1 MRFYKPTIILVRP
14 QLPVN
19 IGLVARAMDNSG
31 LEKLILVDPREKWP
45 NNISL
50 KSSSNSKKIILN
62 TQIYKSLSKA
72 LEPFNF
78 VVATSNRKI
87 FLQKPFYNN
96 FKNLYEEFPLT
107 NKIAIIFG
115 PENSGLSNE
124 DLLLADIIFNIDTAK
139 SNTSLNLSHA
149 VLLMSFAWR
158 EFFTT
163 NNLKVKKNKNNEN
176 LANKK
181 DFNYFMKFLKNELD
195 EVGFLHPKTKSK
207 NMFENVQTM
216 LVRASLSKVEIQTLW
231 GMVKKLRK

>member
-1 MRFYKPTIILVRP
+1 MKLYKPSIILVRP

-31 LEKLILVDPREKWP
+31 LEKLILVNPREEWP
-45 NNISL
+45 NDISL
-50 KSSSNSKKIILN
+50 KASSNSKKIILN
-62 TQIYKSLSKA
+62 TKIYKSLSEA

-78 VVATSNRKI
+78 VVATSNRKR
-87 FLQKPFYNN
+87 FLQKPFYDN
-96 FKNLYEEFPLT
+96 FKDLYEEFPST
-107 NKIAIIFG
+107 NKIAIVFG

-124 DLLLADIIFNIDTAK
+124 DLLLADIIFKINTAK

-149 VLLMSFAWR
+149 VLLMSFSWR
-158 EFFTT
+158 EFFTL
-163 NNLKVKKNKNNEN
+163 NNFKIKKNKNNDN

-195 EVGFLHPKTKSK
+195 DVGFLHPKTKSK
-207 NMFENVQTM
+207 NMFENIQTM
-216 LVRASLSKVEIQTLW
+216 LMRASLSKVEIQTLW